1 MRSVAL
7 VLGLLVS
14 VIAVAALLV
23 RSPATSA
30 APGQTI
36 VSLTFDDGRTTQY
49 SARTP
54 LAAHGMHG
62 TFFVNSGDVAATP
75 GGFYMTWAQIHD
87 LGADGNEITGH
98 SLTHPHLTQLTT
110 DELRHEICDDRTN
123 LLNQGFAPVLSFAYP
138 YAEYNA
144 AVESMVSQ
152 CGYLSARA
160 VGGILSGNQCGGC
173 PTAETLPPLDA
184 YATRTPEDISSSTTL
199 AQMQGYVTQAEQNG
213 GGWVQ
218 FVFHGIGDRGGV
230 PLSQFTAF
238 LDWLQPRAANGT
250 VVETVYEAM
259 TGGQPPGQD
268 TFPPSTTIS
277 CNGSAC
283 SGWYGGAVNVSLSAT
298 DFGGSGVAVTRY
310 TTDGT
315 DPTESSPTYSAPFP
329 VPASATVKFR
339 SWDNAGN
346 VEATKT
352 QAIQIDTAAPAVTIT
367 APAANAFLTAPN
379 VTITATATDA
389 PSGVRQVAFLVDNT
403 TLGTSSTAPYQFRWR
418 ARNSGSG
425 QHVLTA
431 VATDAAGNTATSA
444 PVTVTV
450 R

>member
-1 MRSVAL
+1 M
-7 VLGLLVS
+7 
-14 VIAVAALLV
+14 
-23 RSPATSA
+23 
-30 APGQTI
+30 
-36 VSLTFDDGRTTQY
+36 SLTFDDGRTTQY
-49 SARTP
+49 SVRGP
-54 LAAHGMHG
+54 LAAHGMRG

-87 LGADGNEITGH
+87 LGSDGNEITGH
-98 SLTHPHLTQLTT
+98 SLTHPHLTQLSTT
-110 DELRHEICDDRTN
+110 DLRHQICDDRTN
-123 LLNQGFAPVLSFAYP
+123 LLNQGFSPVLSFAYP

-152 CGYLSARA
+152 CGYLSART
-160 VGGILSGNQCGGC
+160 VGGLRSGTQCGGC
-173 PTAETLPPLDA
+173 PFAETLPPLDP
-184 YATRTPEDISSSTTL
+184 YATRTPQDISSSTTL

-218 FVFHGIGDRGGV
+218 LVIHGVGDRGGV
-230 PLSQFTAF
+230 PLTQLTAF
-238 LDWLQPRAANGT
+238 LDWLQPRSANGT

-259 TGGQPPGQD
+259 TGGAPPGQD

-277 CNGSAC
+277 CNAAAC
-283 SGWYGGAVNVSLSAT
+283 SGWYGGAVSVSLSAT
-298 DFGGSGVAVTRY
+298 DFGGSGVAATRY

-329 VPASATVKFR
+329 VSASATVKFR

-346 VEATKT
+346 VEATRA
-352 QAIQIDTAAPAVTIT
+352 QAIQIDTTGPAVSIT
-367 APAANAFLTAPN
+367 APTTGAVLTAPN
-379 VTITATATDA
+379 VTISAAASDSG
-389 PSGVRQVAFLVDNT
+389 SGVRQVAFFVDNT
-403 TLGTSSTAPYQFRWR
+403 ALGTSSTAPYQIRWR

-431 VATDAAGNTATSA
+431 VATDAAGNAATSA